1 MDTDTLVRMANDIGQ
16 FFAAMPEREEALD
29 GVVNHLRRYWA
40 PAMRVALLTRLD
52 AGEAA
57 GLEPLV
63 AQALRTRRALL
74 VSAPLPGRDR

>member
-40 PAMRVALLTRLD
+40 PAMRTALLARMD
-52 AGEAA
+52 AGEALA
-57 GLEPLV
+57 LDPLV
-63 AQALRTRRALL
+63 VQALKTRRPQLL
-74 VSAPLPGRDR
+74 QASPPAGP